1 MKTIRTTL
9 ALGAVFSAVVLVGCN
24 HTVEVLVQNPS
35 AKSLVVRASGPAFKA
50 KVLGTVAAKGGTL
63 KGEVDIPSD
72 QLPTDLI
79 LEVGKQALTYQ
90 ITENVNKIR
99 AIISLED
106 DKLMKRGKD
115 PITEEKK
122 IDIKKPIG
130 DAEPVIE

>member
-1 MKTIRTTL
+1 MIRTTL
-9 ALGAVFSAVVLVGCN
+9 ALGAVLSTVVLVGCSHN
-24 HTVEVLVQNPS
+24 VEVLVQNPS
-35 AKSLVVRASGPAFKA
+35 ANSLVVKASGPAFKA
-50 KVLGTVAAKGGTL
+50 KVLGTVPAKGGTL

-90 ITENVNKIR
+90 ITENVHKIR
-99 AIISLED
+99 AFISLEN

-122 IDIKKPIG
+122 IDIKKPVG
-130 DAEPVIE
+130 DAEPIIE